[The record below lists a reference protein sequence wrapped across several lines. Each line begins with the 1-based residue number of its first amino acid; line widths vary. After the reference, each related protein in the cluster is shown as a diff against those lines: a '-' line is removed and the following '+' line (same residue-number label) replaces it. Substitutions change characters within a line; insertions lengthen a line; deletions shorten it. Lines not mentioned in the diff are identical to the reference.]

1 MHRPLLDAIIK
12 LRDSRKIFSWKVTR
26 AFSVQ
31 LPTRCMQ
38 AVKDLS
44 DIFRE
49 TSDKATTSKK
59 GPKWKKKGTIF
70 LLFLGT
76 TERVMEAESLISDS

>member
-1 MHRPLLDAIIK
+1 
-12 LRDSRKIFSWKVTR
+12 
-26 AFSVQ
+26 
-31 LPTRCMQ
+31 MQ

-59 GPKWKKKGTIF
+59 KSKVEE
-70 LLFLGT
+70 
-76 TERVMEAESLISDS
+76 ERDYFSFVFRDD